1 MMQLKR
7 VGEPTVSPDSKWV
20 AFSAVDVNLDANTK
34 TPHLWIIPVAG
45 GEAKR
50 LTPATGPGEDRPRF
64 SPDGKSVIFESSRD
78 GGSTQ
83 IWVQDFDT
91 ANGALTGDAKK
102 VTSISTEASGGTW
115 SPDGKSLIFVS
126 SVYPECKDDACNKQK
141 DEERANSKVKART
154 YDKLMF
160 RHWNHYYDGKLSHLF
175 IVPIEGGVARDLT
188 PGEHEVP
195 PFSLGGQD
203 QYAFSPDGKEVAY
216 TCNTDENEAT
226 STNSDLFVVPVTG
239 GTPKRLPAA
248 PGADSTPIY
257 SPDGKYIAYRA
268 QLRGGYESDRF
279 RLMLYDR
286 ATGKSTDVSPNF
298 DRWVDSIAWS
308 PDSKTIYLTAGNEG
322 ENPIYALHVGQ
333 TEPVARRAGGRLQRQ
348 PHAHA

>member
-1 MMQLKR
+1 M
-7 VGEPTVSPDSKWV
+7 
-20 AFSAVDVNLDANTK
+20 
-34 TPHLWIIPVAG
+34 
-45 GEAKR
+45 
-50 LTPATGPGEDRPRF
+50 
-64 SPDGKSVIFESSRD
+64 
-78 GGSTQ
+78 
-83 IWVQDFDT
+83 
-91 ANGALTGDAKK
+91 
-102 VTSISTEASGGTW
+102 
-115 SPDGKSLIFVS
+115 
-126 SVYPECKDDACNKQK
+126 
-141 DEERANSKVKART
+141 KART

-160 RHWNHYYDGKLSHLF
+160 RHWNHYYDGKISHLF

-226 STNSDLFVVPVTG
+226 STNSDLFVVPVSG
-239 GTPKRLPAA
+239 GTAKRLPAA

-257 SPDGKYIAYRA
+257 SPDGKYIAYRS
-268 QLRGGYESDRF
+268 QLRG
-279 RLMLYDR
+279 RLRERPLPPDALRSR
-286 ATGKSTDVSPNF
+286 AAARSTDVSPNF

-333 TEPVARRAGGRLQRQ
+333 ANPWPEELVDGYNDSPTPTPDGKMLVFNTQSICRAQRDLHRAADVRAVPHGLPAEFLQGSRLPPVQGEAADSHERRCTLQGRDGADGDILVHRRGERESPGLHRPAAELRRRARSI
-348 PHAHA
+348 P